1 MMFAQESTLVGDV
14 DCSGEVN
21 SEDASLILQFVT
33 NVIDSLPCEANMTGL
48 TPEQLEEMIN
58 VMNEQLNINYSGDG
72 ASNYP
77 IMISSISSEEM
88 QYGDALIFC
97 SDLVEDSYDD
107 WFLPNLNQLVYSV
120 SGGCELPDER
130 TQNPLWTAS
139 QASSVYYLMSTL
151 NESGDGGFNA
161 SYGAGPHYCRCVRFG
176 DGTTSESSS
185 GSSNSPGS
193 GSSILGNSEQPITM
207 IGPMYLADDFSE
219 FKHFNTITTGSYIR
233 DIALSWIDA
242 KRFCG
247 QLEYDGYNDWFL
259 PSLNQIMN
267 YYTENHFIT
276 ISNINNFTS
285 PWTSYYLFWT
295 NSDTGSGASGQSPYY
310 KSTLSIYL
318 PNTTITIEN
327 GDVLDT
333 SNRLLSVNSASL
345 NGDYRACF
353 CVR

>member
-1 MMFAQESTLVGDV
+1 MKKLLLLLIIPFLSFGQDSTLNGDV
-14 DCSGEVN
+14 DCDEQIT

-33 NVIDSLPCEANMTGL
+33 GVIEELPCEQNMTGL
-48 TPEQLEEMIN
+48 TPEQLQEMID
-58 VMNEQLNINYSGDG
+58 MMDEQAAI
-72 ASNYP
+72 
-77 IMISSISSEEM
+77 
-88 QYGDALIFC
+88 
-97 SDLVEDSYDD
+97 
-107 WFLPNLNQLVYSV
+107 
-120 SGGCELPDER
+120 
-130 TQNPLWTAS
+130 
-139 QASSVYYLMSTL
+139 
-151 NESGDGGFNA
+151 
-161 SYGAGPHYCRCVRFG
+161 
-176 DGTTSESSS
+176 
-185 GSSNSPGS
+185 
-193 GSSILGNSEQPITM
+193 NSEQSISM
-207 IGPMYLADDFSE
+207 IGPMYLSDDFPE

-267 YYTENHFIT
+267 YYTANHFIT

-285 PWTSYYLFWT
+285 PWTSHYLFWT
-295 NSDTGSGASGQSPYY
+295 NSDTGAGAAGQSPYY

-333 SNRLLSVNSASL
+333 SNRLLYVSSASL
-345 NGDYRACF
+345 SGDYRACF